1 MNSPA
6 DVVELVVL
14 LDEDGL
20 AVGISPKATVHHTDT
35 PLHLAFSCYLF
46 DRHGQRVCAEVG
58 VRADG
63 ARLLVPRFRYRAV
76 MPDGVVENEMCPL
89 LVATSADPPAPDPD
103 EVDEA
108 RWVDWA
114 EFRAG
119 VLSGSR
125 EISPEC
131 REQVEQL
138 PEDPL
143 AAEPQPCLALPP
155 ALRRWR

>member
-1 MNSPA
+1 MSSPA
-6 DVVELVVL
+6 DVVVLVVL

-35 PLHLAFSCYLF
+35 PVHLAFSCYLF
-46 DRHGQRVCAEVG
+46 DRPGQRVRAEVG
-58 VRADG
+58 ARADG
-63 ARLLVPRFRYRAV
+63 ATLLLPRFRYRAV
-76 MPDGVVENEMCPL
+76 MPDGVLENEMCPL

-103 EVDEA
+103 EA

-119 VLSGSR
+119 VLNGSR
-125 EISPEC
+125 EISSEC

-143 AAEPQPCLALPP
+143 AAEPQPCLPLPP
-155 ALRRWR
+155 AQRGRR

>member
-1 MNSPA
+1 MSSPA
-6 DVVELVVL
+6 DLVELVIL
-14 LDEDGL
+14 LEEDGL
-20 AVGISPKATVHHTDT
+20 VVGISPNATVHHTDT

-155 ALRRWR
+155 AQRERR

>member
-1 MNSPA
+1 MSSPA
-6 DVVELVVL
+6 DAAELVVL

-20 AVGISPKATVHHTDT
+20 AVGISPKAT
-35 PLHLAFSCYLF
+35 
-46 DRHGQRVCAEVG
+46 
-58 VRADG
+58 
-63 ARLLVPRFRYRAV
+63 
-76 MPDGVVENEMCPL
+76 
-89 LVATSADPPAPDPD
+89 SADPSAPDPD

-119 VLSGSR
+119 VLNCSR

-138 PEDPL
+138 AEDSL
-143 AAEPQPCLALPP
+143 AAEPRPCLALPP
-155 ALRRWR
+155 ALRGRR